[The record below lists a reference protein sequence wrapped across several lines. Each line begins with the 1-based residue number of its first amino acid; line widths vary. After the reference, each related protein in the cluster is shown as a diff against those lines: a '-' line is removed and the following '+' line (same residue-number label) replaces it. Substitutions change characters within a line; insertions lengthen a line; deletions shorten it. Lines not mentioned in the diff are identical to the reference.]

1 MSVLGEAP
9 VMLVLSWSSH
19 QTRGSVA
26 AVLQSGK
33 MVQAQL
39 ELHLYDTKTSLLLAD
54 PARHW
59 TGQQSRQGEEV
70 STFWTVFFSLV
81 Y

>member
-1 MSVLGEAP
+1 
-9 VMLVLSWSSH
+9 MLVLSWSSH

-33 MVQAQL
+33 MVPAQL
-39 ELHLYDTKTSLLLAD
+39 ALHLYDTKTLLLLAD
-54 PARHW
+54 PVRHW
-59 TGQQSRQGEEV
+59 TGQQSRQGEED
-70 STFWTVFFSLV
+70 STFWTVYFSLV

>member
-1 MSVLGEAP
+1 MSVLSEAP

-33 MVQAQL
+33 MVPAQL
-39 ELHLYDTKTSLLLAD
+39 ELHLYDTKD
-54 PARHW
+54 FVI
-59 TGQQSRQGEEV
+59 TGRSSQTLDRKKFQHSGEC
-70 STFWTVFFSLV
+70 VFL
-81 Y
+81 